1 MSSETEGFYEKMW
14 KDFVSLQRGDV
25 QQLCKD
31 AERYRWLREQHW
43 HNSSVAIVC
52 KPKENVKLGSTCL
65 SHELLDSMIDSEIAK
80 EKSN

>member
-25 QQLCKD
+25 QQLCKE

-43 HNSSVAIVC
+43 HN
-52 KPKENVKLGSTCL
+52 L

>member
-31 AERYRWLREQHW
+31 AERYRWLREQPW
-43 HNSSVAIVC
+43 HN
-52 KPKENVKLGSTCL
+52 L